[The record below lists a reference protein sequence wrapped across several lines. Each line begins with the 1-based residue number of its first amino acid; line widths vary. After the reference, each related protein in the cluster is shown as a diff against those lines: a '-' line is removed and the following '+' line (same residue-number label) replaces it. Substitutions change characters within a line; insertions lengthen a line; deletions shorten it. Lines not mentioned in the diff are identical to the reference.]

1 MIVRSRYANV
11 IVNNDFDMATFKEE
25 EEETN
30 FLGGQD
36 FDDSEEEEVDDDDH
50 DEGDDTYE
58 ETMHGLIS
66 NNEIL
71 SP

>member
-11 IVNNDFDMATFKEE
+11 IVNNDFDMSTFKE

-50 DEGDDTYE
+50 DEE
-58 ETMHGLIS
+58 EHDEGTIHMKKQCMG
-66 NNEIL
+66 
-71 SP
+71 

>member
-11 IVNNDFDMATFKEE
+11 IVNNDFDMATFKEK

-36 FDDSEEEEVDDDDH
+36 FDDSEKEEVDDDDH
-50 DEGDDTYE
+50 DEE
-58 ETMHGLIS
+58 EHDEGTIHMKKQCMG
-66 NNEIL
+66 
-71 SP
+71 

>member
-1 MIVRSRYANV
+1 MIVSSRYANV
-11 IVNNDFDMATFKEE
+11 IVNNDFDMSTFKEE

-50 DEGDDTYE
+50 DEE
-58 ETMHGLIS
+58 EHDEGTIHMKKQCMG
-66 NNEIL
+66 
-71 SP
+71 